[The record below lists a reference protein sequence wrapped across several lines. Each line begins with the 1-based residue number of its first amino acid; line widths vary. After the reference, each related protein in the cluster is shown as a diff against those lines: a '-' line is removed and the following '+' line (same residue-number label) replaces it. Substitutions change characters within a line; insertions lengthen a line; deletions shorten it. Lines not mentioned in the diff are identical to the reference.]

1 MSYLHVQNKITH
13 YGKEIFNSLG
23 LNELEFEHLIKLSGE
38 VERKSVSKVKE
49 EEEKI

>member
-13 YGKEIFNSLG
+13 GKEIFNSLG